1 MAKKERLYTED
12 MICYMF
18 GMTPLAVREILPAP
32 TKTAFNYQGWEVPAW
47 PKSIVKEAMND
58 PRVISFQEERK
69 LVDRTN
75 EIIEYLQS
83 FDFEKMVEKA
93 LSLQRKFVLHIGPT
107 NSGKTYQ
114 SIQQLKKAE
123 KGTYLCPLRLL
134 ALEIFDQL
142 NMEGYPCSL
151 LTGEEEISVPFSG
164 LVASTVEMANY
175 DEEYDIAVV
184 DEAQMLTDP
193 YRGDRWLRAICC
205 IDAKEV
211 HLCFAPEATDMILN
225 LLKFFNAPYTIEYHD
240 RLAKLEFAGTIES
253 IEDVEPG
260 DALIVFSR
268 KSALALAADLEKSYI
283 RSSVIYGALP
293 PASRREEVRRFREHE
308 TDVVVATDAIGMGL
322 SLPIRRII
330 FCETTKFDGEREQK
344 INNGE
349 IRQIAGRA
357 GRYGIYNKG
366 FVMTMHDSALIQKAL
381 EEQPPQKK
389 QLIVPFPTEAL
400 DSSWP
405 IDLLLYAWGK
415 IPPVQGIY
423 RVNMASSRLLYSLL
437 VPFKDVMDRKTIY
450 RMITCPF
457 DVTKKGLL
465 NYWFM
470 CCRCIAYGQPVPE
483 PTSGTESLEACES
496 RYRQLDI
503 RQQLLRT
510 AGIDENRMQEKME
523 LSEMINQY
531 ISQNLYKYARRCK
544 SCNCIISAT
553 SPTGLCGKCKKDW
566 KRSYYKNYAVKRRA
580 MGLA

>member
-12 MICYMF
+12 MVCSMM
-18 GMTPLAVREILPAP
+18 GMTPMAVREILPPP
-32 TKTAFNYQGWEVPAW
+32 TRTAFNYQGWEVPAW
-47 PKSIVKEAMND
+47 GKSVVKQAMQD

-69 LVDRTN
+69 LTNRTN
-75 EIIEYLQS
+75 EIIDYLKS
-83 FDFEKMVEKA
+83 FDFEEMVKTA
-93 LSLQRKFVLHIGPT
+93 QSLDRKFVLHIGPT

-114 SIQQLKKAE
+114 AIQQLMGAE

-142 NMEGYPCSL
+142 NLEGYPCSL
-151 LTGEEEISVPFSG
+151 LTGEEEISIPFSG

-175 DEEYDIAVV
+175 GEEYDVAVI
-184 DEAQMLTDP
+184 DEAQMITDP

-205 IDAKEV
+205 VNAREV
-211 HLCFAPEATDMILN
+211 HLCFAPEATEMILN
-225 LLKFFNAPYTIEYHD
+225 LLKFFDAPYTIMNHE
-240 RLAKLEFAGTIES
+240 RLAKLEFAGTMES

-268 KSALALAADLEKSYI
+268 KSALALAADLEKAYI
-283 RSSVIYGALP
+283 RASVIYGALP

-322 SLPIRRII
+322 SLPIRRVI
-330 FCETTKFDGEREQK
+330 FCETTKFDGVRERK
-344 INNGE
+344 INPDE

-366 FVMTMHDSALIQKAL
+366 FVMTLHEPALIEKAL
-381 EEQPPQKK
+381 KEQPPQKK

-400 DSSWP
+400 DSAWP

-437 VPFKDVMDRKTIY
+437 VPFKDILDRQTIF

-457 DVTKKGLL
+457 DETKKGLL
-465 NYWFM
+465 TYWFM

-483 PTSGTESLEACES
+483 PTSGTSSLEECES

-503 RQQLLRT
+503 RQ
-510 AGIDENRMQEKME
+510 
-523 LSEMINQY
+523 
-531 ISQNLYKYARRCK
+531 
-544 SCNCIISAT
+544 
-553 SPTGLCGKCKKDW
+553 
-566 KRSYYKNYAVKRRA
+566 
-580 MGLA
+580 